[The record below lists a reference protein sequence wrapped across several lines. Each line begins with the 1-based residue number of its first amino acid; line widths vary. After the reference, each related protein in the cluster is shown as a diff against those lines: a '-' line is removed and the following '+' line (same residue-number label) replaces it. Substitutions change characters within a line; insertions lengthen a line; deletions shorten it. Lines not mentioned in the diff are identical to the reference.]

1 MVRSGCHICRRTLA
15 YLLVWFSRCKY
26 AQDRPSC
33 RIAQLETL
41 SERCETAKKASTF
54 KTDLFVADHRKE
66 MIDRL
71 GDPLMEIGKHI
82 DILRHCWQKWI
93 IRHHDRWTCKK
104 VDRHFLFGKFRAMQ
118 YYCIIS
124 AVMSSLWTNY
134 EHLKLAWFESGDA
147 KKVTIFSS
155 TLQV

>member
-1 MVRSGCHICRRTLA
+1 MARSGCHICRRTLA
-15 YLLVWFSRCKY
+15 YLLVWFSRREY

-41 SERCETAKKASTF
+41 SERCETAKKASTI

-82 DILRHCWQKWI
+82 DFAALLTEVG
-93 IRHHDRWTCKK
+93 HHDRWTCKE
-104 VDRHFLFGKFRAMQ
+104 VGRHFLFGKSRAIQ

-124 AVMSSLWTNY
+124 AIMSSLWTNY
-134 EHLKLAWFESGDA
+134 EHLKLAWFESGGA